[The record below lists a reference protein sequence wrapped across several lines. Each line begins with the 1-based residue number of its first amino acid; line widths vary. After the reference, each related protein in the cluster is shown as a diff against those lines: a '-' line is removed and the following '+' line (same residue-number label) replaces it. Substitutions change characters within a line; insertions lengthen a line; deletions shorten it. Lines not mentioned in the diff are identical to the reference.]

1 MDIYNS
7 REKTSQ
13 DIYDSFNHLVFSHDS
28 SVFFKMIVK
37 INLYNTIKNLN
48 GDILEFG
55 VFKGAS
61 IALWLQLLKLNEP
74 NALTSVIGFDFF
86 DKNKTLKNLKK
97 KNKKLMGDVLSR
109 ERNNKNLQMDSIFKK
124 CNKILPDKLKLIK
137 GDACKTC
144 ITFKNNN
151 PGIRIKLLYLD
162 MDLDKPTFIVLKNLW
177 SLVVENGIII
187 LDEYGY
193 HKWDESN
200 GVDRFLKTIKGKYI
214 LKNTNIHSPTLIIKK
229 IKF

>member
-7 REKTSQ
+7 RKKTTQ
-13 DIYDSFNHLVFSHDS
+13 EVYDSFNNLVFSHDS
-28 SVFFKMIVK
+28 SVIFKMIVK
-37 INLYNTIKNLN
+37 INLYNKIKELN

-61 IALWLQLLKLNEP
+61 IALWLQLVKLNEP
-74 NALTSVIGFDFF
+74 NALTSVIGFDYF
-86 DKNKTLKNLKK
+86 DKSKTLRNLDKK
-97 KNKKLMGDVLSR
+97 SKKLMGDVLNR
-109 ERNNKNLQMDSIFKK
+109 ENNNKNLQMNTIFEK
-124 CNKILPDKLKLIK
+124 CNKILPGKLQLIK

-144 ITFKNNN
+144 VTFKNDN
-151 PGIRIKLLYLD
+151 PGVRIKLLYLD

-177 SLVVENGIII
+177 SLVVEDGIIV

-200 GVDRFLKTIKGKYI
+200 GVDRFLKTVKGKYV
-214 LKNTNIHSPTLIIKK
+214 LENTNIHSPTLIIKK
-229 IKF
+229 IRF